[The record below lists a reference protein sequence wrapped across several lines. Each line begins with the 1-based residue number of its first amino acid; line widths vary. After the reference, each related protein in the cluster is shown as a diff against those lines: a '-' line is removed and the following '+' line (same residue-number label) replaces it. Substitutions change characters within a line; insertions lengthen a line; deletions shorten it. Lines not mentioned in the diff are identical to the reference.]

1 MVYFYFHGFSIL
13 AILGAILTYGI
24 TCLVIL
30 KPISILLEKI
40 GPQKTFRL
48 HIISE
53 LLKYLSL
60 LSVFVFPTYAL
71 FFFLACQFFNAFNVM
86 LSRIPLTAY
95 FSAYGDNNKRG
106 QQIGLTNNIQLI
118 SGVLMPIIAGAFIQE
133 TGIVIITTIIFVANV
148 IATFILT
155 FDERVK
161 IKNPVQIKQ
170 LFKNVPRAFTNS
182 FFFGKLA
189 YPFAADLLSIYI
201 AIALHS
207 FTVLGIFIGLRTG
220 ASIFLNYLV
229 GRVTDTKNIHYLY
242 FWGVIL
248 SSTFWIILPF
258 VHTSYAIFALQFT
271 LGLAGLITTIPF
283 EGAYHNVAKE
293 SDTPLQFAL
302 WREIAIQGGLVVGTL
317 VTMLILWTGVVSNW
331 QSLLPFGAL
340 SVLSMLFIL
349 SYVSKSK
356 MLHTTPQ
363 NN

>member
-1 MVYFYFHGFSIL
+1 MVYFYFHGFSVL
-13 AILGAILTYGI
+13 AILGAILTYGV
-24 TCLVIL
+24 TCLIIL

-60 LSVFVFPTYAL
+60 LSVFVFPAHAL
-71 FFFLACQFFNAFNVM
+71 FFFLICQFFNAFNVM

-95 FSAYGDNNKRG
+95 FSAYGDNNTRG
-106 QQIGLTNNIQLI
+106 QQIGLTNNIQLV
-118 SGVLMPIIAGAFIQE
+118 SGVLVPIIAGAFIQK
-133 TGIVIITTIIFVANV
+133 TGIVIITTIIFIANV

-170 LFKNVPRAFTNS
+170 LFKSVPKAFTSS

-207 FTVLGIFIGLRTG
+207 FTALGIFVGLRTG
-220 ASIFLNYLV
+220 ASILLNYLM
-229 GRVTDTKNIHYLY
+229 GRVTDTRNIRTLY
-242 FWGVIL
+242 FLGIIL
-248 SSTFWIILPF
+248 SSAFWLILPF
-258 VHTSYAIFALQFT
+258 VHTSYAIFILQFT
-271 LGLAGLITTIPF
+271 LGLAGLTTSIPF
-283 EGAYHNVAKE
+283 EGAYHNIAKE
-293 SDTPLQFAL
+293 SGTPLQFAL
-302 WREIAIQGGLVVGTL
+302 WREVSIQGGLVVGTL
-317 VTMLILWTGVVSNW
+317 ATMLILWTGIVSNW

-340 SVLSMLFIL
+340 SVFAMVFIMP
-349 SYVSKSK
+349 YFSKRTSSV
-356 MLHTTPQ
+356 L
-363 NN
+363 